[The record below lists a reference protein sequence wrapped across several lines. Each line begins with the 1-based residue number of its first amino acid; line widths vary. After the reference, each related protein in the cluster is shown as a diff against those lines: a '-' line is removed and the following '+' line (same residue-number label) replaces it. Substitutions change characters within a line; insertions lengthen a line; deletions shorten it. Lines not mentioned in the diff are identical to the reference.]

1 MQSSYMELSTD
12 MIELDFDNPRI
23 AKYVEQYGKNQI
35 TSEALSLAL
44 GGGSDDKN
52 GTSFSGLKESI
63 KSNGGIIHP
72 IIVNKTLDNR
82 YIVIEGNTRVQ
93 IYKEFFQS
101 NVPGDWHEI
110 RSIVY
115 ENLDEKDIHA
125 IRLQSHLV
133 GPRDWDPYS
142 KAKYLNY
149 LSNYKKLPMSQIVS
163 FCGGKQNEVTKL
175 ISAYNDMENYYR
187 TNLGDDSEF
196 DQREFSKFAELQ
208 NSSIK
213 EALVM
218 HKFDVNDFSK
228 WVINGNIDTA
238 MNVRKLPAIFKNVEA
253 TKIFL
258 KSNISDSWKSLAIEE
273 AEVMSLKSVPYN
285 VLASELVKRLEGF
298 ELKEVEC
305 LRNDPRC
312 EDKKTSIIDAFK
324 WLEWLMNY
332 INED

>member
-1 MQSSYMELSTD
+1 MQSRYMELKVD
-12 MIELDFDNPRI
+12 KIELDFDNPRI

-44 GGGSDDKN
+44 GGGSDDKS
-52 GTSFSGLKESI
+52 GTSYSSLKESI

-72 IIVNKTLDNR
+72 IIVNKNIDDK
-82 YIVIEGNTRVQ
+82 YVVIEGNTRVQ
-93 IYKEFFQS
+93 IYKEFFQN
-101 NVPGDWHEI
+101 NVPGEWNQI
-110 RSIVY
+110 RAIVY
-115 ENLDEKDIHA
+115 ENLDEREIHA

-163 FCGGKQNEVTKL
+163 FCGGKQTEVTKL
-175 ISAYNDMENYYR
+175 ISAYNDMEKYYR
-187 TNLGDDSEF
+187 LNLDDDSEF
-196 DQREFSKFAELQ
+196 DQRDFSKFVELQ

-228 WVINGNIDTA
+228 WVINGNVDTA
-238 MNVRKLPAIFKNVEA
+238 MNVRKIPAILKNTEA

-273 AEVMSLKSVPYN
+273 AEAMSLKSVPYN
-285 VLASELVKRLEGF
+285 VLASELAKRLESF

-312 EDKKTSIIDAFK
+312 EDKKTSVMDAFK
-324 WLEWLMNY
+324 WLEWLMDY

>member
-1 MQSSYMELSTD
+1 MELKVD
-12 MIELDFDNPRI
+12 KIELDFDNPRI

-44 GGGSDDKN
+44 GGGSDDKS
-52 GTSFSGLKESI
+52 GTSYSSLKESI

-72 IIVNKTLDNR
+72 IIVNKNIDDK
-82 YIVIEGNTRVQ
+82 YVVIEGNTRVQ
-93 IYKEFFQS
+93 IYKEFFQN
-101 NVPGDWHEI
+101 NVPGEWNQI
-110 RSIVY
+110 RAIVY
-115 ENLDEKDIHA
+115 ENLDEREIHA

-163 FCGGKQNEVTKL
+163 FCGGKQTEVTKL
-175 ISAYNDMENYYR
+175 ISAYNDMEKYYR
-187 TNLGDDSEF
+187 LNLDDDSEF
-196 DQREFSKFAELQ
+196 DQRDFSKFVELQ

-228 WVINGNIDTA
+228 WVINGNVDTA
-238 MNVRKLPAIFKNVEA
+238 MNVRKIPAILKNTEA

-273 AEVMSLKSVPYN
+273 AEAMSLKSVPYN
-285 VLASELVKRLEGF
+285 VLASELAKRLESF

-312 EDKKTSIIDAFK
+312 EDKKTSVMDAFK
-324 WLEWLMNY
+324 WLEWLMDY